1 MLKTK
6 DGYAKVIGTSY
17 EGSSDYLLLSNG
29 NQLGISTL
37 VRAGVYDKKDLN
49 ELDTYSFVKSV
60 YSSNKDTSP
69 KGTTGWYNIIQA
81 VHRNG
86 LADGPG
92 YIGQLALGMTSNIN
106 DMFFRTK
113 YQNTWNSWKTVV
125 HSGNIAD
132 QSVKYAT
139 SSGNADT
146 LDKLHASAF
155 LQLKNN
161 RFTQYN
167 KGTWTK
173 ILKFTTP
180 ASTIQASISFT
191 WHPSECA
198 RNVWADFSINIRGGI
213 TFFVSWKG
221 EERRTLMCVGTNG
234 EYSVWVKGNKAGWD
248 PYGVIQVTQ
257 TWDITS
263 YETGSL
269 AYSDDT
275 PTGTYSA
282 EASMRGYA
290 LQADRLITSRN
301 INGTAFNGTKDITTS
316 YWGTARNITIGKSIK
331 SVNGSANV
339 AWSLADIGAAS
350 DDHTHPYLPLAGG
363 EMNNGAQII
372 RNAKGVSWVQGRDSA
387 LIKDTTSSGYHALW
401 SLKTKEGSWEFG
413 EFQNDINTDN
423 VPVLT
428 YITDTN
434 YTNKKNTITHQQKF
448 QLASGTIALTSQI
461 PSSLPANGGNADT
474 VDGYHAN
481 GLFTAFGNEN
491 HNITATIG
499 GVTKK
504 FQVNYALDSDKLDGK
519 HASDF
524 AAASHN
530 HDGRYVYNYG
540 GSAMDGASKNKNAL
554 GMSTTSGISG
564 DWYHILQAAWN
575 DEYRW
580 NSQIAFPT
588 QNRNGMYYRSG
599 LDDNTKWG
607 DWVKLLDIGN
617 SSVSGGGSSWGSSIT
632 VNIGGTSKTLTI
644 PSNPNSWRPISDNYE
659 EGDSNTSLSTLGSL
673 TLYNDLL
680 SAIPTIPTIPNPTN
694 YYWANN
700 KVSNKSTT
708 DAIVQVNSIGA
719 GCSTVFG
726 SQQNGTVA
734 ATNWF
739 RAVGKT
745 GIYFQ
750 TYTGGLYMTD
760 TSWIRTFNNKGLCIN
775 NAVRSTDLQV
785 MDGDISTSAAV
796 LENATTLVYGT
807 STSSNS
813 INTYMRGQNITFQV
827 KNGTTINYNAFQVT
841 ADETRCFN
849 YFNMKNGAEVSAG
862 KFLVKATTSSSYNSS
877 YINYSLVVSNSSIN
891 IATVNKVQYKEESI
905 SFQFGNGSY
914 ASDVGTATIFIPYGY
929 TVKNIR
935 WNPTISSGQTVK
947 KVELI
952 NVDTLSATLKATL
965 FVGSMSGPA
974 NIDIYYFLYPNTV
987 IKNLYNTNIPQ
998 LYLANNTAQI
1008 QYKDK
1013 FLSLTDSGL
1022 YINGTIYQQLNGY
1035 HQQPIFIASAIY
1047 NGIAWDYRGCKH
1059 ISVGIQCT
1067 TMIPNCSIDN
1077 YLVIPVNVTITEVQ
1091 LLANQCRIRF
1101 NDSTHKYRGIYV
1113 YLYQ

>member
-221 EERRTLMCVGTNG
+221 EERRTLMCVGTDG
-234 EYSVWVKGNKAGWD
+234 EYAVWVKGDKARWD

-257 TWDITS
+257 TWDIAS

-282 EASMRGYA
+282 EASMRGYV

-363 EMNNGAQII
+363 EMNNGAQIT
-372 RNAKGVSWVQGRDSA
+372 RKAKDVSWVQGRDSA

-434 YTNKKNTITHQQKF
+434 YTNKNNTATYQQKF

-474 VDGYHAN
+474 VDGYHAG

-504 FQVNYALDSDKLDGK
+504 FQVNYASDSDKLDGK

-524 AAASHN
+524 AAASHR
-530 HDGRYVYNYG
+530 HAWSEID
-540 GSAMDGASKNKNAL
+540 NKPATATRWPSWAEVTDRPTIPTVGN
-554 GMSTTSGISG
+554 GTITIS
-564 DWYHILQAAWN
+564 QTN
-575 DEYRW
+575 
-580 NSQIAFPT
+580 
-588 QNRNGMYYRSG
+588 
-599 LDDNTKWG
+599 NT
-607 DWVKLLDIGN
+607 N
-617 SSVSGGGSSWGSSIT
+617 QTFT
-632 VNIGGTSKTLTI
+632 VNQAGDKTITLKDT
-644 PSNPNSWRPISDNYE
+644 WRPISDNYE
-659 EGDSNTSLSTLGSL
+659 AGDSNTSLSTLGSL

-760 TSWIRTFNNKGLCIN
+760 TSWIRTFNNKGLCIKN
-775 NAVRSTDLQV
+775 TVKSNDLQV
-785 MDGDISTSAAV
+785 MYKDDETVATSAAV
-796 LENATTLVYGT
+796 LESATTLVYGT

-813 INTYMRGQNITFQV
+813 INTYMRGQNITLQV

-862 KFLVKATTSSSYNSS
+862 KFLAKATTSLSYSSS

-965 FVGSMSGPA
+965 LIGSIAGPA
-974 NIDIYYFLYPNTV
+974 NIDIYYYLYPDTV

-998 LYLANNTAQI
+998 LYLANNIAQI

-1022 YINGTIYQQLNGY
+1022 YINGTVYQQLNGY
-1035 HQQPIFIASAIY
+1035 HKQPVFIASAIY
-1047 NGIAWDYRGCKH
+1047 NGTRWEYRGCEH

-1067 TMIPNCSIDN
+1067 TMIPNCSINN
-1077 YLVIPVNVTITEVQ
+1077 YLVIPVNVTITEVYF
-1091 LLANQCRIRF
+1091 LANQCRIRF
-1101 NDSTHKYRGIYV
+1101 NDSSAKYRGIYV
-1113 YLYQ
+1113 YYIGD

>member
-29 NQLGISTL
+29 DQLGISAL
-37 VRAGVYDKKDLN
+37 VRAGFIDTKDTDLN
-49 ELDTYSFVKSV
+49 TLDTYSFIKSV
-60 YSSNKDTSP
+60 NSKVTDHSP
-69 KGTTGWYNIIQA
+69 KGNNGWYNVIQL

-86 LADGPG
+86 SGDGPS
-92 YIGQLALGMTSNIN
+92 YIGQIALGMTTNTN
-106 DMFFRTK
+106 DMFFRGKRTDP
-113 YQNTWNSWKTVV
+113 WKTVI

-139 SSGNADT
+139 NSGNADT

-180 ASTIQASISFT
+180 VSTIQASISFT

-221 EERRTLMCVGTNG
+221 EERRTLMCVGTNN
-234 EYSVWVKGNKAGWD
+234 EYSVWVKGNKAGYD

-282 EASMRGYA
+282 EASMRGYV

-301 INGTAFNGTKDITTS
+301 INGTAFNGAKDITTS

-339 AWSLADIGAAS
+339 SWSLADIGAAS

-363 EMNNGAQII
+363 TMNNGAQIT
-372 RNAKGVSWVQGRDSA
+372 RTAKGVSWVYGRDSA
-387 LIKDTTSSGYHALW
+387 LLKDTTSSGYHALW

-434 YTNKKNTITHQQKF
+434 YTNKKNTTTYQQKF

-474 VDGYHAN
+474 VDGYHAG

-504 FQVNYALDSDKLDGK
+504 FQVNYATDSDKLDGK
-519 HASDF
+519 HATDF
-524 AAASHN
+524 AAASHT
-530 HDGRYVYNYG
+530 HKWADIT
-540 GSAMDGASKNKNAL
+540 D
-554 GMSTTSGISG
+554 
-564 DWYHILQAAWN
+564 HITKLSQLTN
-575 DEYRW
+575 DVG
-580 NSQIAFPT
+580 FVT
-588 QNRNGMYYRSG
+588 G
-599 LDDNTKWG
+599 
-607 DWVKLLDIGN
+607 
-617 SSVSGGGSSWGSSIT
+617 SVSGHTIT
-632 VNIGGTSKTLTI
+632 INGTSTTW
-644 PSNPNSWRPISDNYE
+644 SNTWRPISDDYE
-659 EGDSNTSLSTLGSL
+659 KGDSSTSLSTLGSL

-680 SAIPTIPTIPNPTN
+680 SAIPTIPAIPNPTD

-700 KVSNKSTT
+700 KITSTSKI

-726 SQQNGTVA
+726 SQQDGTVA

-760 TSWIRTFNNKGLCIN
+760 TSWVRTFNNKGLCIKN
-775 NAVRSTDLQV
+775 TVKSNDLQV
-785 MDGDISTSAAV
+785 MYKGDETIATSAAV
-796 LENATTLVYGT
+796 LESATTLVYGT

-813 INTYMRGQNITFQV
+813 INTYLRGTNITLQV
-827 KNGTTINYNAFQVT
+827 KKDTSINYNAFQVT

-862 KFLVKATTSSSYNSS
+862 KFLVKATDSSSYNSS
-877 YINYSLVVSNSSIN
+877 YINHSLVVSNSSIN

-905 SFQFGNGSY
+905 SFQFGNGTY
-914 ASDVGTATIFIPYGY
+914 ATNVGTATIFIPYGY
-929 TVKNIR
+929 TIKNIR
-935 WNPTISSGQTVK
+935 WSTTTSSNKEVK

-952 NVDTLSATLKATL
+952 NNDDTLSATLKATL
-965 FVGSMSGPA
+965 LIGSIAGPA
-974 NIDIYYFLYPNTV
+974 NIDIYYYLYPDTV

-998 LYLANNTAQI
+998 LYLANNIAQI

-1035 HQQPIFIASAIY
+1035 HKQPVFIASAIY
-1047 NGIAWDYRGCKH
+1047 NGTRWEYRGCEH
-1059 ISVGIQCT
+1059 TSIGIQCT
-1067 TMIPNCSIDN
+1067 TMIPNCSINN
-1077 YLVIPVNVTITEVQ
+1077 YLVIPVNVTITEVW

-1101 NDSTHKYRGIYV
+1101 NDSNAKYRGIYM
-1113 YLYQ
+1113 YYIGD

>member
-17 EGSSDYLLLSNG
+17 QGSSDYLLLSNG
-29 NQLGISTL
+29 DSKAISSL
-37 VRAGVYDKKDLN
+37 SVNYANNADKLDGEHASSFVRAGVIDTKDTDLN
-49 ELDTYSFVKSV
+49 ALDTFSFVKSV
-60 YSSNKDTSP
+60 NSKVADHSP
-69 KGTTGWYNIIQA
+69 KGNNGWYNVIQL

-86 LADGPG
+86 VADGPS
-92 YIGQLALGMTSNIN
+92 YIGQIALGMTTNTN
-106 DMFFRTK
+106 DMFFRGRRTD
-113 YQNTWNSWKTVV
+113 SWKTVI

-139 SSGNADT
+139 NAGNADT

-155 LQLKNN
+155 LQLKNA

-180 ASTIQASISFT
+180 VSTIQASISFT

-221 EERRTLMCVGTNG
+221 EERRTLMCVGTNN
-234 EYSVWVKGNKAGWD
+234 EYSVWVKGNKAGYD

-257 TWDITS
+257 TWDIIS

-269 AYSDDT
+269 AYSDTT

-282 EASMRGYA
+282 EASMRGYV

-301 INGTAFNGTKDITTS
+301 INGTAFNGTANITTS
-316 YWGTARNITIGKSIK
+316 YWGTKRQFTIGGAIK
-331 SVNGSANV
+331 EVNGSANV
-339 AWSLADIGAAS
+339 TWSLSEIGAAAA
-350 DDHTHPYLPLAGG
+350 DHTHPYLPLAGG
-363 EMNNGAQII
+363 EMNSGAQIT
-372 RNAKGVSWVQGRDSA
+372 RKAKGVSWVYGRDSA
-387 LIKDTTSSGYHALW
+387 LLKDTTSSGYHALW

-434 YTNKKNTITHQQKF
+434 YTNKKNTITYQQKF

-474 VDGYHAN
+474 VDGYHAG

-491 HNITATIG
+491 HNVTATVG

-504 FQVNYALDSDKLDGK
+504 FQVNYASNSDKLDGY
-519 HASDF
+519 HANTGQTPYGYIPTIGVNGVMEIGKYIDFHNDNGGKYDYSTRLQSTGDHQNTLNLPSKSGTLALTSDIK
-524 AAASHN
+524 
-530 HDGRYVYNYG
+530 D
-540 GSAMDGASKNKNAL
+540 
-554 GMSTTSGISG
+554 T
-564 DWYHILQAAWN
+564 
-575 DEYRW
+575 
-580 NSQIAFPT
+580 
-588 QNRNGMYYRSG
+588 
-599 LDDNTKWG
+599 NT
-607 DWVKLLDIGN
+607 
-617 SSVSGGGSSWGSSIT
+617 
-632 VNIGGTSKTLTI
+632 
-644 PSNPNSWRPISDNYE
+644 WRPITDNYE
-659 EGDSNTSLSTLGSL
+659 LGESGTSLSSLGSL

-680 SAIPTIPTIPNPTN
+680 SAIPTIPTIPNPTD

-726 SQQNGTVA
+726 SQQDGTVA

-760 TSWIRTFNNKGLCIN
+760 TSWVRTFNNKGLCIKN
-775 NAVRSTDLQV
+775 TVKSNDLQV
-785 MDGDISTSAAV
+785 MYKGDETIATSAAV
-796 LENATTLVYGT
+796 LESATTLVYGT

-813 INTYMRGQNITFQV
+813 INTYLRGTNITLQV
-827 KNGTTINYNAFQVT
+827 KKDTSINYNAFQVT

-862 KFLVKATTSSSYNSS
+862 KFLVKATDSSSYNSS
-877 YINYSLVVSNSSIN
+877 YINHSLVVSNSSIN

-905 SFQFGNGSY
+905 SFQFGNGTY
-914 ASDVGTATIFIPYGY
+914 ATNVGTATIFIPYGY
-929 TVKNIR
+929 TIKNIR
-935 WNPTISSGQTVK
+935 WSTIISSNQEVK

-952 NVDTLSATLKATL
+952 NNDDTLSATLKATL
-965 FVGSMSGPA
+965 LIGSIAGPA
-974 NIDIYYFLYPNTV
+974 NIDIYYYLYPDTV

-998 LYLANNTAQI
+998 LYLANNIAQI

-1035 HQQPIFIASAIY
+1035 HKQPVFIASAIY
-1047 NGIAWDYRGCKH
+1047 NGTRWEYRGCEH
-1059 ISVGIQCT
+1059 TSIGIQCT
-1067 TMIPNCSIDN
+1067 TMIPNCSINN
-1077 YLVIPVNVTITEVQ
+1077 YLVIPVNVTITEVW

-1101 NDSTHKYRGIYV
+1101 NDSSVKYRGIYV
-1113 YLYQ
+1113 YYIGD

>member
-49 ELDTYSFVKSV
+49 ELDTYSFIKSV

-180 ASTIQASISFT
+180 ASTVQASISFT

-221 EERRTLMCVGTNG
+221 EERRTLMCVGTDG

-282 EASMRGYA
+282 EASMRGYV

-363 EMNNGAQII
+363 EMNNGAQIT
-372 RNAKGVSWVQGRDSA
+372 RKAKGVVWVQGRDSA

-434 YTNKKNTITHQQKF
+434 YTNKKNTITYQQKF

-474 VDGYHAN
+474 VDGYHAG

-504 FQVNYALDSDKLDGK
+504 FQVNYASDSDKLDGK

-524 AAASHN
+524 AAASHR
-530 HDGRYVYNYG
+530 HAWSEID
-540 GSAMDGASKNKNAL
+540 NKPATATRWPSWAEVTDKPTIPTVGN
-554 GMSTTSGISG
+554 GTITISQTNNTS
-564 DWYHILQAAWN
+564 QT
-575 DEYRW
+575 
-580 NSQIAFPT
+580 F
-588 QNRNGMYYRSG
+588 
-599 LDDNTKWG
+599 
-607 DWVKLLDIGN
+607 
-617 SSVSGGGSSWGSSIT
+617 T
-632 VNIGGTSKTLTI
+632 VNQVGNKTITLKDT
-644 PSNPNSWRPISDNYE
+644 WRPISDNYE
-659 EGDSNTSLSTLGSL
+659 AGDSDTSLSTLGSL

-760 TSWIRTFNNKGLCIN
+760 TSWIRTFNNKGLCIKN
-775 NAVRSTDLQV
+775 TVKSNDLQV
-785 MDGDISTSAAV
+785 MYKDDETVATSAAV
-796 LENATTLVYGT
+796 LESATTLVYGT

-849 YFNMKNGAEVSAG
+849 YFNMKSGATVSDGNFTVQNNAYLAQKAGTKVGIGTSSPACTLDIQGDDELVPLRVSGSIQLESHYRDYIQPICLVIGTYHNGALEQSISCNEKV
-862 KFLVKATTSSSYNSS
+862 
-877 YINYSLVVSNSSIN
+877 NY
-891 IATVNKVQYKEESI
+891 TVNKQADSIKVTIIFPNILVSSSEITSFIALATAENVNQYI
-905 SFQFGNGSY
+905 SARISMNK
-914 ASDVGTATIFIPYGY
+914 YG
-929 TVKNIR
+929 
-935 WNPTISSGQTVK
+935 
-947 KVELI
+947 ELI
-952 NVDTLSATLKATL
+952 LSL
-965 FVGSMSGPA
+965 
-974 NIDIYYFLYPNTV
+974 
-987 IKNLYNTNIPQ
+987 NLI
-998 LYLANNTAQI
+998 NNTASCSCYFI
-1008 QYKDK
+1008 IYRYTPG
-1013 FLSLTDSGL
+1013 LTGYSL
-1022 YINGTIYQQLNGY
+1022 
-1035 HQQPIFIASAIY
+1035 
-1047 NGIAWDYRGCKH
+1047 
-1059 ISVGIQCT
+1059 
-1067 TMIPNCSIDN
+1067 PN
-1077 YLVIPVNVTITEVQ
+1077 
-1091 LLANQCRIRF
+1091 
-1101 NDSTHKYRGIYV
+1101 
-1113 YLYQ
+1113 

>member
-49 ELDTYSFVKSV
+49 ELDTYSFIKSV
-60 YSSNKDTSP
+60 NSSNKDTSP

-113 YQNTWNSWKTVV
+113 YQNTWNSWKTVI
-125 HSGNIAD
+125 HSGNISD

-221 EERRTLMCVGTNG
+221 EERRTLMCVGTDG

-257 TWDITS
+257 TWDIAS

-282 EASMRGYA
+282 EASMRGYV

-363 EMNNGAQII
+363 EMNNGAQIT
-372 RNAKGVSWVQGRDSA
+372 RKAKGVSWVQGRDSA

-434 YTNKKNTITHQQKF
+434 YTNKKNTITYQQKF

-474 VDGYHAN
+474 VDGYHAG

-504 FQVNYALDSDKLDGK
+504 FQVNYASDSDKLDGK

-524 AAASHN
+524 AAASHR
-530 HDGRYVYNYG
+530 H
-540 GSAMDGASKNKNAL
+540 
-554 GMSTTSGISG
+554 
-564 DWYHILQAAWN
+564 AW
-575 DEYRW
+575 
-580 NSQIAFPT
+580 SQIDNKPATATRWPSWAEVTDKPT
-588 QNRNGMYYRSG
+588 IPTVGNGTITISQTN
-599 LDDNTKWG
+599 NT
-607 DWVKLLDIGN
+607 
-617 SSVSGGGSSWGSSIT
+617 SQTFT
-632 VNIGGTSKTLTI
+632 VNQVGNKTITLKDT
-644 PSNPNSWRPISDNYE
+644 WRPISDNYE
-659 EGDSNTSLSTLGSL
+659 AGDSDTSLSTLGSL

-680 SAIPTIPTIPNPTN
+680 SAIPTIPTIPNPTD

-739 RAVGKT
+739 RAVGDT

-760 TSWIRTFNNKGLCIN
+760 TSWIRTFNNKGLCIKN
-775 NAVRSTDLQV
+775 TVKSNDLQV
-785 MDGDISTSAAV
+785 MYKDDETVATSAAV
-796 LENATTLVYGT
+796 LESATTLVYGT

-827 KNGTTINYNAFQVT
+827 KNGTTINYNAFQIT
-841 ADETRCFN
+841 ANRIYCNN
-849 YFNMKNGAEVSAG
+849 YCDMKVGAAVSDGNFTVQNNSYLAQKAG
-862 KFLVKATTSSSYNSS
+862 AKVGIGTDILQCTLNVKGSEDAP
-877 YINYSLVVSNSSIN
+877 IRV
-891 IATVNKVQYKEESI
+891 
-905 SFQFGNGSY
+905 NGS
-914 ASDVGTATIFIPYGY
+914 I
-929 TVKNIR
+929 
-935 WNPTISSGQTVK
+935 
-947 KVELI
+947 E
-952 NVDTLSATLKATL
+952 
-965 FVGSMSGPA
+965 
-974 NIDIYYFLYPNTV
+974 
-987 IKNLYNTNIPQ
+987 
-998 LYLANNTAQI
+998 
-1008 QYKDK
+1008 
-1013 FLSLTDSGL
+1013 LSLKEVDPYMGDS
-1022 YINGTIYQQLNGY
+1022 TIYLT
-1035 HQQPIFIASAIY
+1035 QPV
-1047 NGIAWDYRGCKH
+1047 C
-1059 ISVGIQCT
+1059 ISVGKYISQEKSIKCSSGNAIILNNRLFRMSFNRSKLLEKT
-1067 TMIPNCSIDN
+1067 SEMWVFPIIHTDTDSKYDCSYRTSEYGSFQLDIYWHTDIPDFTFMI
-1077 YLVIPVNVTITEVQ
+1077 Y
-1091 LLANQCRIRF
+1091 RF
-1101 NDSTHKYRGIYV
+1101 PFEMHQDTVKEY
-1113 YLYQ
+1113 

>member
-6 DGYAKVIGTSY
+6 DGYAKVIGATYS
-17 EGSSDYLLLSNG
+17 GSSDYLLLSNG
-29 NQLGISTL
+29 DQLGVNTL
-37 VRAGVYDKKDLN
+37 VKAGVCEGNDLN
-49 ELDTYSFVKSV
+49 SLDTRSFIKSV
-60 YSSNKDTSP
+60 NSNNKDTSP
-69 KGTTGWYNIIQA
+69 KGNTGWYNVIQL

-86 LADGPG
+86 EADGPG
-92 YIGQLALGMTSNIN
+92 YIGQIALGMTTNTN
-106 DMFFRTK
+106 DMFFRGKRTD
-113 YQNTWNSWKTVV
+113 SWKTVI
-125 HSGNIAD
+125 HSGNIVD

-139 SSGNADT
+139 NAGNADT

-155 LQLKNN
+155 LQLKTN

-167 KGTWTK
+167 KGKWTK
-173 ILKFTTP
+173 ILKFTTS

-234 EYSVWVKGNKAGWD
+234 EYSVWVKGDKAGWD

-257 TWDITS
+257 TWDIAS

-282 EASMRGYA
+282 EASMRGYV

-363 EMNNGAQII
+363 EMNNGAQIT
-372 RNAKGVSWVQGRDSA
+372 RKAKGVVWVQGRDSA

-434 YTNKKNTITHQQKF
+434 YTNKKNTITYQQKF

-474 VDGYHAN
+474 VDGYHAG

-504 FQVNYALDSDKLDGK
+504 FQVNYASDSDKLDGK

-524 AAASHN
+524 AAASHR
-530 HDGRYVYNYG
+530 HAWSEID
-540 GSAMDGASKNKNAL
+540 NKPATATRWPSWAEVTDRPTIPIVGN
-554 GMSTTSGISG
+554 GTITIS
-564 DWYHILQAAWN
+564 QTN
-575 DEYRW
+575 
-580 NSQIAFPT
+580 
-588 QNRNGMYYRSG
+588 
-599 LDDNTKWG
+599 NT
-607 DWVKLLDIGN
+607 N
-617 SSVSGGGSSWGSSIT
+617 QTFT
-632 VNIGGTSKTLTI
+632 VNQAGDKTIILKDT
-644 PSNPNSWRPISDNYE
+644 WRPISDNYE

-680 SAIPTIPTIPNPTN
+680 SAIPTIPTIPNPTD

-796 LENATTLVYGT
+796 LESATTLVYGT

-813 INTYMRGQNITFQV
+813 INTYMRGQNITLQV

-914 ASDVGTATIFIPYGY
+914 ASNVGTATIFIPYGY

-965 FVGSMSGPA
+965 LIGSIAGPA
-974 NIDIYYFLYPNTV
+974 NIDIYYYLYPDTV

-998 LYLANNTAQI
+998 LYLANNIAQI

-1022 YINGTIYQQLNGY
+1022 YINGTVYQQLNGY
-1035 HQQPIFIASAIY
+1035 HKQPVFIASAIY
-1047 NGIAWDYRGCKH
+1047 NGTRWEYRGCEH

-1067 TMIPNCSIDN
+1067 TMIPNCSINN
-1077 YLVIPVNVTITEVQ
+1077 YLVIPVNVTITEVYF
-1091 LLANQCRIRF
+1091 LANQCRIRF
-1101 NDSTHKYRGIYV
+1101 NDSSAKYRGIYV
-1113 YLYQ
+1113 YYIGD